1 MQHVTQQRNFGKG
14 RVINMRAKVEDIDTL
29 IDDIK
34 QGNVQCISWEIILKL
49 LAELAKYREQ
59 EKQNE
64 G

>member
-1 MQHVTQQRNFGKG
+1 MG
-14 RVINMRAKVEDIDTL
+14 AKVEDIDAL